1 MKMEYKDLSD
11 VMISSLQDFS
21 CEIDEMRCQMRSEKL
36 RTMIATLIKDCYK
49 DEEIV
54 DLCVEMECI
63 IDEIKKFINTKHKI
77 SEPYHL
83 PAYDANGNPIIKT
96 IIV

>member
-36 RTMIATLIKDCYK
+36 RTMIAILLKECYK
-49 DEEIV
+49 DDEVI
-54 DLCVEMECI
+54 DLAVEMESI
-63 IDEIKKFINTKHKI
+63 VDEIKKFINKKHKI
-77 SEPYHL
+77 NEIYHL
-83 PAYDANGNPIIKT
+83 PTYDENGNPI
-96 IIV
+96 VL